1 MNDGLIRVKA
11 LSPKDLKLS
20 DCRHNAAVCA
30 ACVRDAAEEHVS
42 LLVFPELCL
51 TGYTCGDL
59 FLHKK
64 LPDTALEGLRSFLMA
79 TADCDVVSV
88 IGLPV
93 AFAGKLYNCAAVCH
107 GGMLLGLVPK
117 CHLSNRTDEGRY
129 FTPAPEQ
136 NLAYEL
142 DGCFVQ
148 MGPKQVFA
156 CTSVP
161 DFTFA
166 VTLGGDL
173 TLPVSP
179 AVDACS
185 AGATVICHPSA
196 TPEIVGQAER
206 RRRAVCDLSDRL
218 ICACI
223 SAEAGIYESTTD
235 YVFGGHALVAEKGDL
250 LCEAAPFAENPGC
263 YTEIDLQKL
272 GLERRRNNTF
282 DNRKVGDFT
291 EVYFDLPVMETPL
304 SRYVDPH
311 PFLPPETP
319 DGDGRCELM
328 LNIQAQGLAR
338 RLTAA
343 YAKKAVIGISGGSDS
358 CLALLVMAKA
368 MDILGRS
375 RKDIL
380 AVTMPCFG
388 TTART
393 RGNAEAMCE
402 ALGTDFTCVDILASV
417 TQHLHDI
424 GHRLDDHNVVYENAQ
439 ARERTQI
446 LMDIANE
453 VNGLVVGTG
462 DLSELALGWATYN
475 GDHMS
480 MYAVNGDVPKT
491 LVKHLIGYCA
501 RRAEAEGNTAL
512 SVPLFDILDTPISP
526 ELLPAK
532 EGGEIAQ
539 VTEDLVGPYEL
550 HDFYLYH
557 FLRYGYTPTK
567 LFRLARHALG
577 HVYDD
582 ETLLKWLETLI
593 RRFFNQQFKRSCLPD
608 GPKVGSVGLSPRG
621 DWKMPSDAL
630 SATWLE
636 EIRGLKQ

>member
-1 MNDGLIRVKA
+1 MKDGFIRVKA
-11 LSPKDLKLS
+11 VSPAELRPA
-20 DCRHNAAVCA
+20 DCQNNARICA
-30 ACVRDAAEEHVS
+30 DATQAAAADHVA
-42 LLVFPELCL
+42 LAVFPELCL

-59 FLHKK
+59 FLNQK
-64 LPDTALEGLRSFLMA
+64 LTDSALDAFRTYLAM
-79 TADCDVVSV
+79 TADCDTISVV
-88 IGLPV
+88 GLPV
-93 AFAGKLYNCAAVCH
+93 AHAGKLYNCAAVCH

-117 CHLSNRTDEGRY
+117 AHISNRTDEGRY
-129 FTPAPEQ
+129 FTPAPKQ
-136 NLAYEL
+136 NLTYEL
-142 DGCFVQ
+142 DGCYVQ
-148 MGPKQVFA
+148 MGTKQIFVCPA
-156 CTSVP
+156 VP

-166 VTLGGDL
+166 VTVGGDL

-179 AVDACS
+179 AVGACS
-185 AGATVICHPSA
+185 AGATIVCHPAA
-196 TPEIVGQAER
+196 TPEIVGQADK
-206 RRRAVCDLSDRL
+206 RRRAVAELSDRL
-218 ICACI
+218 LCACVT
-223 SAEAGIYESTTD
+223 AEANVGESTTD
-235 YVFGGHALVAEKGDL
+235 YVFGGHSIIAEKGTVL
-250 LCEAAPFAENPGC
+250 AENLPFADGAC
-263 YTEIDLQKL
+263 ATEIDVQMLAR
-272 GLERRRNNTF
+272 ERRCLNTF
-282 DNRKVGDFT
+282 DNAQNGDYT
-291 EVYFDLPVMETPL
+291 EVYIDLMPADTELT
-304 SRYVDPH
+304 RFYDAH
-311 PFLPPETP
+311 PFLPAKDAE
-319 DGDGRCELM
+319 GDARCELI

-358 CLALLVMAKA
+358 CLALLVMARA
-368 MDILGRS
+368 MDILGRP

-402 ALGTDFTCVDILASV
+402 ALGTDFRCVDILASV
-417 TQHLHDI
+417 TQHLKDIDHD
-424 GHRLDDHNVVYENAQ
+424 LDDHNVVYENAQ

-480 MYAVNGDVPKT
+480 MYSVNGDVPKT
-491 LVKHLIGYCA
+491 LVKHLIDYCA
-501 RRAEAEGNTAL
+501 RRAEAAGDTAL
-512 SVPLFDILDTPISP
+512 SAPLFDILDTPISP

-532 EGGEIAQ
+532 DSGEIAQ

-557 FLRYGYTPTK
+557 LLRYGYTPAK
-567 LFRLARHALG
+567 LFRLAKHALG
-577 HVYDD
+577 DVYDD
-582 ETLLKWLETLI
+582 ATLLKWLETLL

-621 DWKMPSDAL
+621 DWKMPSDAV
-630 SATWLE
+630 SALWLE
-636 EIRGLKQ
+636 EVRGLK